1 MSPSSSLSGVID
13 VLPQTT
19 LMTQLAPA
27 LKRELSDEGKNL
39 FKQATTMD
47 PTDLTDPSEEDD
59 TRRRVGKKGKN
70 EEEEE
75 GEQQGER
82 TRTRKR
88 WGRLRRSAR
97 GRL

>member
-59 TRRRVGKKGKN
+59 TRRRVGKKGKK
-70 EEEEE
+70 
-75 GEQQGER
+75 GKKG
-82 TRTRKR
+82 KR
-88 WGRLRRSAR
+88 SEKIEYTVTTTDDH
-97 GRL
+97 